1 MTHAEQWQVGVYLEE
16 EDGTTTARAVLDN
29 GTTIMTGRG
38 RSRCNPQDVEVHAIG
53 DELAASRAMRDLAGQ
68 LMRAAD
74 RDLAA
79 VGAVPDPPR
88 TGYGWPNDA
97 GPRATPSGPTM

>member
-1 MTHAEQWQVGVYLEE
+1 MTHAEQWQVGVYLDEE
-16 EDGTTTARAVLDN
+16 SGTTTARAVLDN

-38 RSRCNPQDVEVHAIG
+38 KARCNPQDVEIPAIG

-79 VGAVPDPPR
+79 MGAVPERPR
-88 TGYGWPNDA
+88 TGYGWPDDA
-97 GPRATPSGPTM
+97 PRRG

>member
-1 MTHAEQWQVGVYLEE
+1 MTHAEEWKVGVYLIEE
-16 EDGTTTARAVLDN
+16 GGTTKARAVLEN
-29 GTTIMTGRG
+29 GPSTMVGRG
-38 RSRCNPQDVEVHAIG
+38 TARCNPQDLEVPAIG

-79 VGAVPDPPR
+79 MGAVPPEPR
-88 TGYGWPNDA
+88 TGYGWPEDT
-97 GPRATPSGPTM
+97 GK

>member
-1 MTHAEQWQVGVYLEE
+1 MGVYLTE
-16 EDGTTTARAVLDN
+16 EDGTTKARAVLES
-29 GTTIMTGRG
+29 GRTTMVGRG
-38 RSRCNPQDVEVHAIG
+38 TARRNPQDVEVPAIG

-79 VGAVPDPPR
+79 VGAVPTPPR
-88 TGYGWPNDA
+88 TGYGWPDD
-97 GPRATPSGPTM
+97 SGPAT

>member
-1 MTHAEQWQVGVYLEE
+1 MTHTEEWKVGVYLTE
-16 EDGTTTARAVLDN
+16 EDGVTKARAVLGD
-29 GTTIMTGRG
+29 GKTQMVGRG
-38 RSRCNPQDVEVHAIG
+38 KARCNPQDVDIPAIG

-68 LMRAAD
+68 LMHAAD

-88 TGYGWPNDA
+88 TAYGWPDDA
-97 GPRATPSGPTM
+97 GLAR